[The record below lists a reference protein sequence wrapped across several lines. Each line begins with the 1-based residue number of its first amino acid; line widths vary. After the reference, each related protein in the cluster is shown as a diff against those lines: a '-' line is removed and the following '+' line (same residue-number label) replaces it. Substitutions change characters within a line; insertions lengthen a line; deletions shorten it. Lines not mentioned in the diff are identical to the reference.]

1 MASNIILEN
10 KIGNPRTLK
19 KIRNQNE
26 ESIDRCG
33 VGSDWDPIFSILYM
47 LDVFCVATEL
57 VVQLGGQ
64 FMDRRFIRHSHLFQY
79 ILKLNYVP
87 SLDVSWNQSP

>member
-1 MASNIILEN
+1 MQETCRRSTDLAMPSNIRLEN

-33 VGSDWDPIFSILYM
+33 VGSDWDPIFSILY
-47 LDVFCVATEL
+47 VVA
-57 VVQLGGQ
+57 
-64 FMDRRFIRHSHLFQY
+64 
-79 ILKLNYVP
+79 N
-87 SLDVSWNQSP
+87 VSVRYNEIC